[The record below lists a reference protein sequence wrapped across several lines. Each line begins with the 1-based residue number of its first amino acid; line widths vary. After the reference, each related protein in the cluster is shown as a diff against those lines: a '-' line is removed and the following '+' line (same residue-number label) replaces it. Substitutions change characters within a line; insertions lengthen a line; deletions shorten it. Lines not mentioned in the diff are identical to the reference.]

1 MFIEIGEYENV
12 IESQKFVDEIR
23 TKKLN
28 VLDYRKKSA
37 RVLDIQIEN
46 EVCGNQTAD

>member
-23 TKKLN
+23 AKKLN
-28 VLDYRKKSA
+28 IWITEKSQ
-37 RVLDIQIEN
+37 R
-46 EVCGNQTAD
+46 GYWTFR